1 MQTVWLA
8 KRSRFMLLAS
18 LCATAGFLAQPA
30 PACAQAAP
38 MPSAAAIAEP
48 SAKKPVLRPHRK
60 TAPLDKAK
68 LDPAPDSATSGNPRI
83 VPFKNSAFPY
93 DGIIPGQ
100 NIAFLDKT
108 EPGGRRGHTS
118 PRGGISWE
126 DVTFSDRSTLLYVP
140 KSFDI
145 QKPGLIIVFF
155 HGNQAILRRDVIGRQ
170 AVPQQIAESGLNAVL
185 VVPQLAFNALD
196 SSAGHFWDSGFFA
209 RFLDEAAT
217 RLGDMQGSG
226 AADKFRAM
234 PVVVVA
240 YSGGYLPAI
249 FALETG
255 GAATR
260 VRGVILL
267 DALFGE
273 VDRFSRWIGSHGAA
287 TFFFSAFSGSSAE
300 PNAQLRKQAAGAFPN
315 MFSALPPKLEAG
327 TIAFQPAMSAT
338 HNDFVT
344 QAWVAH
350 PLKAALSRISG
361 YRTGIQPASAPV
373 AVPLPGKTPVPASS
387 AGLPPFVLPGLAAP
401 RPAEQQTLPPQQLH
415 PDH

>member
-8 KRSRFMLLAS
+8 KRSRFMLAAGWCVAS
-18 LCATAGFLAQPA
+18 GFLAQPA
-30 PACAQAAP
+30 PASAQAVPGALAAGISP
-38 MPSAAAIAEP
+38 PSAA
-48 SAKKPVLRPHRK
+48 KPVLRPQRK

-68 LDPAPDSATSGNPRI
+68 PDQSPDSASSGNPRI

-93 DGIIPGQ
+93 DGTIPGQ

-108 EPGGRRGHTS
+108 DPGGRRGHTS

-126 DVTFSDRSTLLYVP
+126 DATFSDSRTLLYVP

-145 QKPGLIIVFF
+145 QKPGVIIVFF
-155 HGNQAILRRDVIGRQ
+155 HGNQAILRRDVMGRQ
-170 AVPQQIAESGLNAVL
+170 AVPQQVAESGLNAVL
-185 VVPQLAFNALD
+185 VAPQLAVNALD

-217 RLGDMQGSG
+217 RLGEMQGAG
-226 AADKFRAM
+226 AADRFRAM

-255 GAATR
+255 GAAAR

-273 VDRFSRWIGSHGAA
+273 VDRFSRWIDSHGAA

-300 PNAQLRKQAAGAFPN
+300 PNAQLRKQVASLFPN
-315 MFSALPPKLEAG
+315 MFSALPAKLEAG
-327 TIAFQPAMSAT
+327 TIAFQPAMSAA

-350 PLKAALSRISG
+350 PLKAVLSRISG
-361 YRTGIQPASAPV
+361 YRTGLQPVSAP
-373 AVPLPGKTPVPASS
+373 AAIPPPGKAPVPVSG
-387 AGLPPFVLPGLAAP
+387 AGFPSFVLPGLAAP

-415 PDH
+415 PDR